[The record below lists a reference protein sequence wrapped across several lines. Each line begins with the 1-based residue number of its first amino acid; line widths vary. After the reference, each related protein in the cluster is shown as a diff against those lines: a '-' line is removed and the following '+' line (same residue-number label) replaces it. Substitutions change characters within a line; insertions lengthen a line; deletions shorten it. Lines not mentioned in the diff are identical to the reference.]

1 MKKFLIVG
9 VFAGVVVGLV
19 SLLWP
24 KLTSQVRP
32 VPLQQIHDTILGFQV
47 GQQAAQTLGVTND
60 SAVAPVN
67 PGQVVRSVVESVVT
81 TVEHRTQQI
90 VVENAVKQLSGQFS
104 SLPQEKKQQIQAII
118 CKP

>member
-9 VFAGVVVGLV
+9 VFAGVAVGLV

-24 KLTSQVRP
+24 KLTNQARP
-32 VPLQQIHDTILGFQV
+32 AQLQQIHDTILGTQV
-47 GQQAAQTLGVTND
+47 GQQAAQALGVTD
-60 SAVAPVN
+60 EPHVTPVN
-67 PGQVVRSVVESVVT
+67 PGQIIHSVVESAVT

-90 VVENAVKQLSGQFS
+90 VVENAVKQLSSQFAT
-104 SLPQEKKQQIQAII
+104 LPQDQKQQIQAII